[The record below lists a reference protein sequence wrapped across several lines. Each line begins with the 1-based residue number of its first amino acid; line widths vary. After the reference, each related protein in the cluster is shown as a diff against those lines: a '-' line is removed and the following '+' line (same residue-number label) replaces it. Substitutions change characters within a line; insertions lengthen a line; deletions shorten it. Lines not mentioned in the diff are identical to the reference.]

1 MKKVVEK
8 TVKKAQK
15 GKTVKPITDSIAYF
29 QKKADS
35 LFNSSNQKYLKGD
48 KEGASKDAMGY
59 VESNYDRNRQSRKGK
74 PGYDKY
80 GKSNIGRPGYDAFG
94 LPTKKQKSG
103 GKVVA
108 KSGAKV
114 VKKSAK
120 KK

>member
-1 MKKVVEK
+1 MAK
-8 TVKKAQK
+8 TVKKSSIKKAQK
-15 GKTVKPITDSIAYF
+15 GETIKPKADSVAYF
-29 QKKADS
+29 QKKSDS

-59 VESNYDRNRQSRKGK
+59 VDANYDRNRQSRKGK
-74 PGYDKY
+74 PGYDKD

-94 LPTKKQKSG
+94 LPIKKKKSG
-103 GKVVA
+103 GKVV
-108 KSGAKV
+108 AKV

>member
-1 MKKVVEK
+1 MA
-8 TVKKAQK
+8 TIKKAQK
-15 GKTVKPITDSIAYF
+15 GVKVKATKDSSTYF

-59 VESNYDRNRQSRKGK
+59 VDANYDRNRQSRKGK
-74 PGYDKY
+74 PGYDKD

-94 LPTKKQKSG
+94 LPKKKMKSG
-103 GKVVA
+103 G
-108 KSGAKV
+108 KV